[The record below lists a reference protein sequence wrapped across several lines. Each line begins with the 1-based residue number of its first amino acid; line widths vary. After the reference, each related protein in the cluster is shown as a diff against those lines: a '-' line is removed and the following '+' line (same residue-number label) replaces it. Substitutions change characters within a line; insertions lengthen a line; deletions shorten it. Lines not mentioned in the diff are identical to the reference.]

1 MHNVRRYADVVAGL
15 EGLMWLG
22 LGWSISLSVYQG
34 SSEPTLAAVLL
45 IGTVTFF
52 SWVHRPLRFLLRRYH
67 VRKRRTD
74 MWVHLLALPLLLA
87 MALYLIFDAIFG
99 GAWLPPKMLVVNVL
113 ASAGWLTFMVTLFI
127 RFLIHGVKN
136 NGFKNSSAKNNS
148 SKSNG
153 SQDNSTS

>member
-15 EGLMWLG
+15 EGLMWLS
-22 LGWSISLSVYQG
+22 LGWSISLSVYRG
-34 SSEPTLAAVLL
+34 SSESTLAALLL

-74 MWVHLLALPLLLA
+74 MWVHLLALPLVLS
-87 MALYLIFDAIFG
+87 MALYLMLEAMLG
-99 GAWLPPKMLVVNVL
+99 EAWLPPKMLVVNVL

-127 RFLIHGVKN
+127 KYLIHGVKSH
-136 NGFKNSSAKNNS
+136 GAKNSRSNS
-148 SKSNG
+148 S
-153 SQDNSTS
+153 TS

>member
-136 NGFKNSSAKNNS
+136 SSAKSNS
-148 SKSNG
+148 SKSND

>member
-136 NGFKNSSAKNNS
+136 SSAKSNS

>member
-15 EGLMWLG
+15 EGLMWLS
-22 LGWSISLSVYQG
+22 LGWSISLSTYQG

-87 MALYLIFDAIFG
+87 MALYMFFDAILG
-99 GAWLPPKMLVVNVL
+99 GAWLPQKMLVVNVL

-127 RFLIHGVKN
+127 KFLIHGFKSN
-136 NGFKNSSAKNNS
+136 NFKSNSSKNNS
-148 SKSNG
+148 
-153 SQDNSTS
+153 TS